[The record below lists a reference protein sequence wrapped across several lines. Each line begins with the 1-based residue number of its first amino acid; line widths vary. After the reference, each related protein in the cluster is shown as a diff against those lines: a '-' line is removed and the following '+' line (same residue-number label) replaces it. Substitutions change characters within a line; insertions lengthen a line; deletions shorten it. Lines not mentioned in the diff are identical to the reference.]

1 SGHERDALIVAIL
14 TRCKTLHPVPLSPLV
29 AFYIFLFLFLSK
41 EMGRAMDN
49 FTKVLGVV
57 MLVLTLYVAVVT
69 KPPLGEG
76 SCGRSRPPTF
86 RSSPSSRSWGDGR
99 RVHHLRRSAPAPG
112 RGHPRS

>member
-1 SGHERDALIVAIL
+1 MTRDLEQGLYSGHERDALIVAIL

-29 AFYIFLFLFLSK
+29 AFYIFLFLSK

-69 KPPLGEG
+69 KPPLGEALLRAVAPTHVPFLPILTLLG
-76 SCGRSRPPTF
+76 GR
-86 RSSPSSRSWGDGR
+86 
-99 RVHHLRRSAPAPG
+99 
-112 RGHPRS
+112 